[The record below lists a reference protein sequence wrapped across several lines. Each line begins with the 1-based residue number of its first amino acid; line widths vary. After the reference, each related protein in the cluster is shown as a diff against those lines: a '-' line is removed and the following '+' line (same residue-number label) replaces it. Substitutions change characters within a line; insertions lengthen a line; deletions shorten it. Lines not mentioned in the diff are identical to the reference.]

1 MGVATQAGRTF
12 ASFSV
17 PNYRWFFFGQGTS
30 LIGSWVRSAA
40 QGWLVYVLTGSRLDL
55 GTVAAVGQLPLVLSP
70 LAGAIADRMDKRR
83 LLMGLALF
91 AMALSLVLSWLV
103 GSGGVRTWHVTVIA
117 ALAGIEMAFEIPV
130 RQSYVVEMVG
140 RGMLL
145 NAIALNSAMFNAARM
160 IGPAVA
166 GLLMGAFSRPGDPPL
181 RGIAVCFLFDGL
193 TFLAVLFALAKIRS
207 VPVEKAPEEGG
218 LGDRLMAGFAYV
230 RGDRRARVL
239 LTLLGICTV
248 FGWSYLALMP
258 AFARDVLLLGETGF
272 GLLLSANGVG
282 AALGALWVAGQPEEE
297 SRGRIRRRVFLSLFL
312 FACMVIAF
320 SRTTSFLPAAL
331 CLAVAGFG
339 AISFVSTSNTLIQ
352 TAVPNHLRGRV
363 MGIWALV
370 FGGSMPLG
378 SWMIGAAAEAWNTPL
393 AIALSG
399 AACLVLSAAVWFRLP
414 PAGSSEPPPAVGSI
428 PVSPLPGDTP

>member
-1 MGVATQAGRTF
+1 LGRVTYASRTF

-30 LIGSWVRSAA
+30 LVGSWVRSAA
-40 QGWLVYVLTGSRLDL
+40 QGWLVYLLTGSRLDL
-55 GTVAAVGQLPLVLSP
+55 GSVAALGQLPLVLSP
-70 LAGAIADRMDKRR
+70 FAGALADRIDKRK
-83 LLMGLALF
+83 LLVGLAAF
-91 AMALSLVLSWLV
+91 AMALSLALSWLV
-103 GSGGVRTWHVTVIA
+103 WTGEVRTWHIMVIA
-117 ALAGIEMAFEIPV
+117 ALAGVEMAVEIPV

-140 RGMLL
+140 RERLL

-166 GLLMGAFSRPGDPPL
+166 GLLMGAFSGGGAPPL

-193 TFLAVLFALAKIRS
+193 SFLAVIFALLRIRS
-207 VPVEKAPEEGG
+207 APLEKPPEEGG
-218 LGDRLMAGFAYV
+218 WRDRLTAGFRYV

-239 LTLLGICTV
+239 LVLLGVCTV

-258 AFARDVLLLGETGF
+258 AFAKDILRLGEQGF

-282 AALGALWVAGQPEEE
+282 AALGALWVAGRPESEG
-297 SRGRIRRRVFLSLFL
+297 RGAIRRRVFGSLGL
-312 FACMVIAF
+312 FAAMVIVF
-320 SRTTSFLPAAL
+320 SRMTDPWAAAA

-352 TAVPNHLRGRV
+352 MAVPNHLRGRV
-363 MGIWALV
+363 MGIWAFV

-378 SWMIGAAAEAWNTPL
+378 SWLIGAAAEHWDTPV

-399 AACLVLSAAVWFRLP
+399 AACLALSGIVWLRLP
-414 PAGSSEPPPAVGSI
+414 PVEGSPPEGVVGG
-428 PVSPLPGDTP
+428 VPLE

>member
-1 MGVATQAGRTF
+1 LGRDPYVSRTF

-30 LIGSWVRSAA
+30 LVGSWVRSAA

-55 GTVAAVGQLPLVLSP
+55 GSVAALGQLPLVLSP
-70 LAGAIADRMDKRR
+70 FAGAVADRMDKRR
-83 LLMGLALF
+83 LLVGLAAF
-91 AMALSLVLSWLV
+91 AMALSLALAALV
-103 GSGGVRTWHVTVIA
+103 WTGEVRTWHIMVIA
-117 ALAGIEMAFEIPV
+117 ALAGTEMAFEIPV

-140 RGMLL
+140 RERLL

-166 GLLMGAFSRPGDPPL
+166 GLLMGAFSREGDPPL

-193 TFLAVLFALAKIRS
+193 SFLAVIFALFRIRS
-207 VPVEKAPEEGG
+207 VPPEKAPEEGG
-218 LGDRLMAGFAYV
+218 WRDRLSAGFRYV

-239 LTLLGICTV
+239 LTLLGVCTV

-258 AFARDVLLLGETGF
+258 AFAKDVLHLEEQGF

-282 AALGALWVAGQPEEE
+282 AALGALWVAGRPEAED
-297 SRGRIRRRVFLSLFL
+297 RGSIRRRVFGSLGL
-312 FACMVIAF
+312 FAAMVIAF
-320 SRTTSFLPAAL
+320 SRMTRPWPAAA

-352 TAVPNHLRGRV
+352 MAVPNHLRGRV
-363 MGIWALV
+363 MGIWAFV

-378 SWMIGAAAEAWNTPL
+378 SWLIGAAAERWDTPV

-399 AACLVLSAAVWFRLP
+399 AACLALSGLVWLRLP
-414 PAGSSEPPPAVGSI
+414 RVEGRRQAGVVGAV
-428 PVSPLPGDTP
+428 PLE